1 MNAAQSAQR
10 IAAQNTWLVLGGSSG
25 IARAF
30 TQAAAAAGSAIIL
43 AGRDQRDLQAT
54 AADLRLRSGRSAE
67 VLAFDAC
74 DSASH
79 AAFAQTCRSL
89 TTGRLNVFLAFGQ
102 MPEQSAVDA
111 DAALLRNTIEANFL
125 GAASVLT
132 QLAPIM
138 EAQRGGHVVILG
150 SVAGDRGRL
159 KNYVYGA
166 AKAGLHTYAQGLR
179 ARLCRSGVT
188 VLTVKPGFIDTAMSY
203 GQPGLFLVAQP
214 EALAQAILRA
224 VERGRL
230 VLYYPWFWYWIMLII
245 RYIPERIFQRLN
257 L

>member
-1 MNAAQSAQR
+1 M
-10 IAAQNTWLVLGGSSG
+10 IAAQNTWLVLGGSSS

-30 TQAAAAAGSAIIL
+30 AHAAASDGSALLL
-43 AGRDQRDLQAT
+43 AGRDQRDLQAS
-54 AADLRLRSGRSAE
+54 AADLRLRYGRSVE

-74 DSASH
+74 DSSSH
-79 AAFAQTCRSL
+79 AAFAQHCRSL
-89 TTGRLNVFLAFGQ
+89 VTGRLNIFLAFGQ
-102 MPEQSAVDA
+102 MPAQAAIDTDA
-111 DAALLRNTIEANFL
+111 GLLRTTVETNFL

-132 QLAPIM
+132 QFAPIM
-138 EAQRGGHVVILG
+138 EAQRDGHVVIVG

-188 VLTVKPGFIDTAMSY
+188 VLTVKPGFVDTAMSY

-214 EALAQAILRA
+214 EALARAILHA
-224 VERGRL
+224 IERRRL

>member
-1 MNAAQSAQR
+1 MNPQPAPQR
-10 IAAQNTWLVLGGSSG
+10 IAAQNTWLVLGGSSRV
-25 IARAF
+25 ARAF
-30 TQAAAAAGSAIIL
+30 ALAAADGGSAIIL
-43 AGRDQRDLQAT
+43 AGRDTRDLQAS
-54 AADLRLRSGRSAE
+54 AADIRLRSGRSAE

-74 DSASH
+74 DGASH
-79 AAFAQTCRSL
+79 AGFAQSCRKL

-102 MPEQSAVDA
+102 MPEQSALDG
-111 DAALLRNTIEANFL
+111 DPALLRTTIEANFS
-125 GAASVLT
+125 GAASVLS
-132 QLAPIM
+132 QLAPIL
-138 EAQRGGHVVILG
+138 EAQRSGHVVILG

-188 VLTVKPGFIDTAMSY
+188 VLTVKPGFVDTAMSY

-214 EALAQAILRA
+214 EALALAILRA
-224 VERGRL
+224 VERKRL
-230 VLYYPWFWYWIMLII
+230 VLYYPRFWYWIMLII
-245 RYIPERIFQRLN
+245 RHIPERIFQRLN